1 MGPLGLATYAIPSF
15 FLFYFKEYLS
25 ATGLWPIREAL
36 K

>member
-15 FLFYFKEYLS
+15 YLEYLL
-25 ATGLWPIREAL
+25 ATGLWPVRGAL